1 MPCSTNRTRSNVF
14 NIPEIIF
21 DPTLVLSPHVFLLGM
36 LFKIQAFRFPSIDS
50 PERLYSLNVL
60 KGLNEQ
66 VLPLRK
72 AIDDDI
78 VFCQA
83 VREAYGV
90 RIAHELQLTS
100 AALRYLMKKGDQIT
114 GFAQVTKL
122 YNLRDGA
129 AKAFNE
135 SRKCP
140 VTSAVFLLTWASL
153 HSGCERFT
161 SELDVA
167 AFQYRHLSQTLPRS
181 QYQCRRL
188 EYLPRSRAAEGI
200 DEVRMFDESV
210 DRFLAPLEV
219 ESGTVK
225 VGY

>member
-1 MPCSTNRTRSNVF
+1 
-14 NIPEIIF
+14 
-21 DPTLVLSPHVFLLGM
+21 
-36 LFKIQAFRFPSIDS
+36 
-50 PERLYSLNVL
+50 
-60 KGLNEQ
+60 
-66 VLPLRK
+66 
-72 AIDDDI
+72 
-78 VFCQA
+78 
-83 VREAYGV
+83 
-90 RIAHELQLTS
+90 
-100 AALRYLMKKGDQIT
+100 MKKGGQIT

-129 AKAFNE
+129 AKAFNG

-140 VTSAVFLLTWASL
+140 VISAVFLLTWASL

-161 SELDVA
+161 SELDVI

-219 ESGTVK
+219 ESGSVK
-225 VGY
+225 VG